1 MKWSDVLD
9 VGLDVANVA
18 INVNNASQLEE
29 LRMQGAATALIQ
41 AIIKELRD
49 QIFNYK
55 QVAESIL
62 ASENESKIISAGAMK
77 VLETRLNKSGITP
90 DLFQELADKEYVANT
105 LKLVRENSNR
115 LFNMLSENEKNTV
128 LNVVSTTGRFPDYN
142 FYLDNY
148 STGKSIQRSAEIV
161 REYKDR
167 NGCLTQIGIG
177 LYVYP
182 GIAVPV
188 WLAFA
193 LGDAL
198 SDEWG
203 FVIGGVLGA
212 GLWIFGLVKIL
223 KWKNGRE
230 YKEAKKIIDSHSAFN
245 LDYFNQ
251 LDKEFNGEDVVKQ
264 KLAEAQNVAQNFFGN
279 ATFLSN

>member
-62 ASENESKIISAGAMK
+62 ASENESRIISAGAMK
-77 VLETRLNKSGITP
+77 VLEARLNKSEITP
-90 DLFQELADKEYVANT
+90 DLFQELTDKEYAANT
-105 LKLVRENSNR
+105 IKLIHENSNR
-115 LFNMLSENEKNTV
+115 LFNHLNENEKNTV
-128 LNVVSTTGRFPDYN
+128 LNIVSVTSRFPDYN
-142 FYLDNY
+142 FYLNNY
-148 STGKSIQRSAEIV
+148 STGKSIQRSVEIV
-161 REYKDR
+161 EKYKDR

-182 GIAVPV
+182 GIAFPIGLGVQV
-188 WLAFA
+188 GSL
-193 LGDAL
+193 LGDAGVVTGGAL
-198 SDEWG
+198 G
-203 FVIGGVLGA
+203 F
-212 GLWIFGLVKIL
+212 GLWIFGLTKIL
-223 KWKNGRE
+223 EWKNGRE
-230 YKEAKKIIDSHSAFN
+230 YKEAKKIMEEHSSFN
-245 LDYFNQ
+245 LNYFNQ
-251 LDKEFNGEDVVKQ
+251 LDKEFEGENSARQ
-264 KLAEAQNVAQNFFGN
+264 KLLEAQNIAQNFFGN